1 MAVQLVDDDTEEF
14 RGVTFAE
21 YVLECYDIITG
32 KIEDWSEDWNGVL
45 EARSALELVRD
56 RLPPDR
62 AALLDK
68 ADAFW
73 RAHPKEF
80 NEFSKYDH
88 ARVNLATA
96 LTRWVIDDSGN
107 APPVPPSHWWW
118 KPLAT
123 K

>member
-1 MAVQLVDDDTEEF
+1 MAIRLRHNDTEEF
-14 RGVTFAE
+14 KGVTFPE
-21 YVLECYDIITG
+21 YVLERYDIITG
-32 KIEDWSEDWNGVL
+32 KIEDWAEVL
-45 EARSALELVRD
+45 YARSALELVRES
-56 RLPPDR
+56 LPAEG

-73 RAHPKEF
+73 KKYPKEF
-80 NEFSKYDH
+80 NEFSKYQH

-96 LTRWVIDDSGN
+96 LTRWVVDDSGN

-123 K
+123 T